1 MKGSPQKAN
10 PKLVSPKWHN
20 PPFAR
25 MSGLSDGLLGKA
37 KVQSG
42 PDGKR
47 LYSGRIRVQEDRFR
61 TYEARVEKQLLAA
74 AAPLQK
80 EAGGLAGLV
89 RAAPASRADTTGAS
103 RQAARID
110 SAHQRLTE
118 LNCDLESLI
127 RQADCVVE
135 IALSK
140 ANTWLGQYCKASKF
154 YVLEEEI
161 PRLRRSRSFREIT
174 LIPADIA
181 TMREE
186 NDNECNSEN

>member
-1 MKGSPQKAN
+1 MKASSQKAS
-10 PKLVSPKWHN
+10 PELVSAKWHN

-25 MSGLSDGLLGKA
+25 LSGLSDGLLGKA

-61 TYEARVEKQLLAA
+61 AFEARVEKQLLTA

-80 EAGGLAGLV
+80 EAGVLAGLA
-89 RAAPASRADTTGAS
+89 RAAPAPRADTTGTS

-110 SAHQRLTE
+110 SARRRLTE

-135 IALSK
+135 MALSQS
-140 ANTWLGQYCKASKF
+140 NTWLGQYCKASKF
-154 YVLEEEI
+154 CVLQEEI
-161 PRLRRSRSFREIT
+161 PRLSRSRSFREIT
-174 LIPADIA
+174 LIPADNV
-181 TMREE
+181 RGG
-186 NDNECNSEN
+186 CK